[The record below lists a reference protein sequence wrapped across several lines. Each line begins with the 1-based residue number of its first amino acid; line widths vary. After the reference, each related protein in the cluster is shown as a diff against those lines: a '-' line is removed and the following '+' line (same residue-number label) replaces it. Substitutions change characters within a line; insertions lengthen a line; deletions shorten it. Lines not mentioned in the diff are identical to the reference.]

1 MKSVSTRGLGLAI
14 VALGFLAAAPMASA
28 QITNHS
34 GTICK
39 NFNAGEA
46 TLIDYFANGTRSLG
60 ASPTS
65 IICPLTRD
73 ARVPANVNGGRINL
87 YVTHTGTQT
96 TTCTGYSYRDP
107 GDFLA
112 SNTQTSTGSGT
123 RLLQLDLTGSGK
135 SSPGSDYSV
144 VCTIPGN
151 GNGVV
156 HSVDLLE

>member
-1 MKSVSTRGLGLAI
+1 MKSVITRGLGLAI

-39 NFNAGEA
+39 NYNAEEA
-46 TLIDYFANGTRSLG
+46 TLIDYLTNGTRSYKTS
-60 ASPTS
+60 ATS

-73 ARVPANVNGGRINL
+73 ARNPSNTNGGRINI

-96 TTCTGYSYRDP
+96 TTCTAFSNRDP
-107 GDFLA
+107 GEFLA
-112 SNTQTSTGSGT
+112 SSTQTSTGSGT
-123 RLLQLDLTGSGK
+123 RLLQLNLTGPGK

-144 VCTIPGN
+144 LCSIPGN
-151 GNGVV
+151 SSGVV

>member
-1 MKSVSTRGLGLAI
+1 MKSVVTRGLGLAI

-73 ARVPANVNGGRINL
+73 ARVPANTNGALITV

-96 TTCTGYSYRDP
+96 TTCTGYSHRDP
-107 GDFLA
+107 GTPLA
-112 SNTQTSTGSGT
+112 NATQSSTGSGS
-123 RLLQLDLTGSGK
+123 RLIQLDLRGTGK

-144 VCTIPGN
+144 LCTIPGN
-151 GNGVV
+151 SNGVV
-156 HSVDLLE
+156 HSVDVLE